1 MSDLHLEAQ
10 GFPLPL
16 ASGDALVIAGD
27 LCHARVFEAPADDGY
42 ARQQRERVLRFV
54 DKARAH
60 FARIVLVPGNHD
72 HYDGVF
78 EDTAAIFRRHFPD
91 FVVLDGQGADV
102 GGVPVFGA
110 TLWSD
115 FEGRDPEAMKRAQK
129 GCGEFF
135 FVKRRTAEG
144 DLARFRPA
152 DALAVFDRDLTALK
166 AFCAQAVGKRPV
178 IVTHHAPS
186 RLGLNPFVGEK
197 GLNGAYA
204 SDLDEIVAACGAS
217 HWIHGHTHIQ
227 RKYRLGDVEVRVNC
241 RGFAERET
249 RARGFNSK
257 AVFEV

>member
-16 ASGDALVIAGD
+16 ASGDVLVIAGD
-27 LCHARVFEAPADDGY
+27 LCHARVFEAPAEDGY
-42 ARQQRERVLRFV
+42 ARQQRERVLRFA

-60 FARIVLVPGNHD
+60 FARIVLIPGNHD

-78 EDTAAIFRRHFPD
+78 EDTAAILRRHLPD
-91 FVVLDGQGADV
+91 FLVLDGQGADL
-102 GGVPVFGA
+102 GGVALFGA

-135 FVKRRTAEG
+135 FVKRRAAEG
-144 DLARFRPA
+144 GLVRFRPA
-152 DALAVFDRDLTALK
+152 DALAAFDRELAALK
-166 AFCAQAVGKRPV
+166 AFCAAAAGKRPIV
-178 IVTHHAPS
+178 VTHHAPS
-186 RLGLNPFVGEK
+186 RLGLNPFVGEN

-204 SDLDEIVAACGAS
+204 SDLDEIVASCGAS

-241 RGFAERET
+241 RGLPEREP
-249 RARGFNSK
+249 RARGFDSK
-257 AVFEV
+257 AVLEV